1 MNGKKFAAVLLLT
14 LACTVLPALAGEGTG
29 SANPAKDYFTDVVLV
44 NQDGEEMRLYS
55 DLLQG
60 KVVVI
65 DTMFTTCSSVCP
77 MTAKTYQ
84 GIQDWMGERLGKDA
98 HLISITV
105 DPENDTPEKLR
116 AYALGLGARPG
127 WYFLTGKK
135 ENVEFALKKL
145 GQFVES
151 KEAHSTVFLVGNEP
165 TGLWKKAM
173 GLADIQQ
180 LLPIV
185 DSVLNDT
192 GEPVEGVAAA
202 GR

>member
-1 MNGKKFAAVLLLT
+1 MNGKKLVTVLLLT
-14 LACTVLPALAGEGTG
+14 LVCTALPALAGEGTG
-29 SANPAKDYFTDVVLV
+29 PINPAREYFTDVVLV

-65 DTMFTTCSSVCP
+65 DTMFTTCTSVCP

-84 GIQDWMGERLGKDA
+84 QIQEWMGERLGKDA
-98 HLISITV
+98 HLISISV

-116 AYALGLGARPG
+116 AYAAGLGARPG
-127 WYFLTGKK
+127 WYFLTGEK
-135 ENVEFALKKL
+135 ENVAFALKKL
-145 GQFVES
+145 GQLAES

-173 GLADIQQ
+173 GLADVQQ
-180 LLPIV
+180 ILPIV
-185 DSVLNDT
+185 DSVLNDS
-192 GEPVEGVAAA
+192 GEPVGDVAAA

>member
-1 MNGKKFAAVLLLT
+1 MNGKRFAAVLLLT
-14 LACTVLPALAGEGTG
+14 LTCTVLPALADEGTG
-29 SANPAKDYFTDVVLV
+29 SVNPAKDYFTDVVLV